1 MNPQRAVLTP
11 TSFIPVVPVAGEA
24 RSAAYRALSQMM
36 IASADGVGQ
45 SVS

>member
-1 MNPQRAVLTP
+1 MTPQRAVLVP
-11 TSFIPVVPVAGEA
+11 TSFIPVAPVAGGA
-24 RSAAYRALSQMM
+24 WSAAYRALSQMM